1 MTKVC
6 FSIHQVLFK
15 ISPKILKVAILQN
28 KIPQNVFSRKNLL
41 ALIGLAPFAL
51 SNFWSQDVPT
61 FLLKYRP
68 NRGSQYFPFGDISEV
83 ESLCRDSFKSLL
95 FKCQLQDIKSPTAS
109 QKTRSTSENG
119 VGVENSRGGR
129 VVTAVVVEPSDGFA
143 KLRAHLELT

>member
-1 MTKVC
+1 MA
-6 FSIHQVLFK
+6 LLK
-15 ISPKILKVAILQN
+15 ISPEIVKVAVLQN

-83 ESLCRDSFKSLL
+83 ESLCRDPFKLLL
-95 FKCQLQDIKSPTAS
+95 FKCQLQDVKSPKTS
-109 QKTRSTSENG
+109 QKTRSTLGKSA
-119 VGVENSRGGR
+119 GVENSRGGWI
-129 VVTAVVVEPSDGFA
+129 VTAVVVEPNDGFA
-143 KLRAHLELT
+143 KLTAHLELT